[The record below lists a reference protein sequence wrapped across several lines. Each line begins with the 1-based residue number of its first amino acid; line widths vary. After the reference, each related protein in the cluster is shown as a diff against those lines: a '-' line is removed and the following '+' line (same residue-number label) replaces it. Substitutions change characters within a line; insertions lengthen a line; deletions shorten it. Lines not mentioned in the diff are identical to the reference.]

1 MVEVAI
7 SMEIGVKT
15 YELPY
20 NSSLY
25 LPEPC

>member
-1 MVEVAI
+1 MVEAAV
-7 SMEIGVKT
+7 SMEIGVRT
-15 YELPY
+15 NELPY